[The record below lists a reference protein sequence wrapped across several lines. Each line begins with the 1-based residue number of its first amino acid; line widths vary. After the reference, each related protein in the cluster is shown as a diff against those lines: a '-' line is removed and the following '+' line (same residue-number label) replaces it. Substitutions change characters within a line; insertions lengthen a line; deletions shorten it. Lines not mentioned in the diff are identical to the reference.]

1 MNDIWHI
8 NDVDIRLCLAHLSFN
23 SIQLWRQFFNREDD
37 EFSIHL
43 LMLLSYFN
51 GQDEGVYYSKQV
63 SIAFENHY
71 IASFLNIIK
80 LDQKNQTI
88 RFLVPSD
95 LGKSLATAFI
105 FHVVSLIFFVE

>member
-1 MNDIWHI
+1 
-8 NDVDIRLCLAHLSFN
+8 
-23 SIQLWRQFFNREDD
+23 
-37 EFSIHL
+37 
-43 LMLLSYFN
+43 MLLSYFS
-51 GQDEGVYYSKQV
+51 GQDEGVYCSKQV

-105 FHVVSLIFFVE
+105 FHVVSLIFFCRIILQLQASKGHEEILSFLSSLELRID